1 MAGNLLADL
10 TAERAVLGCVLSDP
24 ATLDRVFLS
33 SEDFASDLHRT
44 VFEAMRELADNSSP
58 PDLVAVSSELRS
70 KVPTNVLTEFCTE
83 AGLLAYVPHYCKIIR
98 QFSTARKLADACREI
113 QASIT
118 EENILDFAESKI
130 MEIRE
135 GGGAEQTAVKVSSL
149 LKPVLADIEQHY
161 KNKSAITGIPT
172 GYAELDRMTAGL
184 QDGDLIILAGR
195 PSMGKTALA
204 VNILENAAA
213 KGFNGL
219 GFSLEMGDRSLV
231 KRMLGSIGRVDGQR
245 LRTGQLKESDW
256 PKLIQASET
265 MMSMPIWIDDTPRL
279 GVMELRAK
287 ARRHKRQYGLDLIV
301 IDYLQLMK
309 TPKSDRHDLAVG
321 DITRSL
327 KGLAK
332 ELGVPIICLSQLSRS
347 LESRTDKRPMMADL
361 RESGAIEQDAD
372 LILFPYREAVYCDKC
387 KAGNCDILHH
397 ERRAELIVAKQRNG
411 PTGAIKLVWLPEFS
425 RYGNLEEIRGVA

>member
-1 MAGNLLADL
+1 MDRHTLADIN
-10 TAERAVLGCVLSDP
+10 AEKAVIGCILVDP
-24 ATLDRVFLS
+24 AAMDRVFLGVD
-33 SEDFASDLHRT
+33 DFASERHRHIYG
-44 VFEAMRELADNSSP
+44 AMRKLSDKSTP
-58 PDLVAVSSELRS
+58 PDLVAVSSALRGQVS
-70 KVPTNVLTEFCTE
+70 ASYLNDLCTDGWLPTHI
-83 AGLLAYVPHYCKIIR
+83 PHYCASIR
-98 QFSTARKLADACREI
+98 KFATARKLINACREI
-113 QASIT
+113 QDAI
-118 EENILDFAESKI
+118 EDDNALDLAESKI

-135 GGGAEQTAVKVSSL
+135 GGGAEQTAIRVKDL
-149 LKPVLADIEQHY
+149 LGPVLAEIEQHY
-161 KNKSAITGIPT
+161 NNKSAITGITT
-172 GYAELDRMTAGL
+172 GYTELDRMTSGL
-184 QDGDLIILAGR
+184 QPGDLVILAGR

-204 VNILENAAA
+204 VNILENAAI
-213 KGFNGL
+213 KGFKGL
-219 GFSLEMGDRSLV
+219 GFSLEMGDKSLI

-245 LRTGQLKESDW
+245 LRTGQLIESDW

-265 MMSMPIWIDDTPRL
+265 MASMPIWIDDTARL

-287 ARRHKRQYGLDLIV
+287 ARRHKRQHGLDLIV

-309 TPKSDRHDLAVG
+309 TPKADRHDLAVG

-332 ELGVPIICLSQLSRS
+332 ELNVPIICLSQLSRD
-347 LESRTDKRPMMADL
+347 LEKRTDKRPTMADL

>member
-44 VFEAMRELADNSSP
+44 VFEAMRKLADNSSP

-70 KVPTNVLTEFCTE
+70 KVSTNVLTEFCTE

>member
-44 VFEAMRELADNSSP
+44 VFEAIRKLADNSSP

-195 PSMGKTALA
+195 PSTGKTALA

>member
-44 VFEAMRELADNSSP
+44 VFEAMRKLADNSSP

>member
-44 VFEAMRELADNSSP
+44 VFEAMRKLADNSSP

-195 PSMGKTALA
+195 PSTGKTALA